1 MQVQL
6 LQEPLY
12 SSGSRGVKSCRL
24 DRSTDVREVK
34 RLGKGILK
42 SYATPIPVYHNFGF
56 NPVRTALPLGDKS
69 LDIRVKNAPPI
80 REYGF
85 KNCVTHPSNLTHV
98 WDPREPT

>member
-12 SSGSRGVKSCRL
+12 SSVSRGVKSCRL

-42 SYATPIPVYHNFGF
+42 AMQHLFRFITTSGLTLSEP
-56 NPVRTALPLGDKS
+56 RSPLGDKS
-69 LDIRVKNAPPI
+69 LEILVKNAPPK
-80 REYGF
+80 RECGS
-85 KNCVTHPSNLTHV
+85 KNMCDTPL
-98 WDPREPT
+98 